1 MTIMDKFTKRQREI
15 ARLLSQGLTQQ
26 QIAHRL
32 GIRPGTVYKHSE
44 NMRRR
49 AGVNS
54 TTTIAIKAMTEG
66 R

>member
-1 MTIMDKFTKRQREI
+1 MAIMDKFTPRQQQV
-15 ARLLSQGLTQQ
+15 ARLLAQGMTQQ

-32 GIRPGTVYKHSE
+32 GIRPNTVYRHTD

-49 AGVNS
+49 AGVDS
-54 TTTIAIKAMTEG
+54 TVTIAIKAMAEG

>member
-1 MTIMDKFTKRQREI
+1 MTIMDKFTIRQREI
-15 ARLLSQGLTQQ
+15 ARLLAQGLTQQ

-32 GIRPGTVYKHSE
+32 GIRPNTVYRHTD

-49 AGVNS
+49 ANVDS
-54 TTTIAIKAMTEG
+54 TTMIAIKAMIEG